1 MRHFQFLFVY
11 RVVHA
16 PNSEPATVTRAPN
29 HSSRDTE
36 NAGSDA
42 LDDVPLVDVSGRG
55 VAIGDDGL

>member
-1 MRHFQFLFVY
+1 M
-11 RVVHA
+11 
-16 PNSEPATVTRAPN
+16 RAPN
-29 HSSRDTE
+29 HSSRETE